1 MGFLERAIRK
11 GVSQGVGRAL
21 GEALSKAIEPH
32 ANELANKAAQRID
45 EAAAK
50 NEEYENQRR
59 QNSAFNGAFANLE
72 RAANDYATQ
81 LGKNMKICPGCGETV
96 TADKK
101 FCSHC
106 GAKLPEQ
113 TVAEGAVCPN
123 CGKQNS
129 IGTKFCQDCGTK
141 LPAAVAEEQAQLAK
155 DDAVMAEWDEKLA
168 VYPKWTLGGKDY
180 YIEEY
185 DAGTFGFSARFAT
198 PVGAQAAVRQYREVL
213 LQNGFR
219 QAGQYPNIENL
230 YKRINGT
237 VYHVDTEH
245 CFEGDSD
252 CPQIYFNAAEPYGGF
267 DYVKP
272 EPKKQLELKDLKG
285 LFKR

>member
-11 GVSQGVGRAL
+11 GVSQGVGRAM

-101 FCSHC
+101 FCPHC

-141 LPAAVAEEQAQLAK
+141 LPAAIAEEQAQLAK
-155 DDAVMAEWDEKLA
+155 DDAVMTEWDEKLA
-168 VYPKWTLGGKDY
+168 AFPKWIFGGKDY
-180 YIEEY
+180 YIEDY
-185 DAGTFGFSARFAT
+185 DGGAFSFTATFAT
-198 PVGAQAAVRQYREVL
+198 YAGAQSAVRQYRELL

-219 QAGQYPNIENL
+219 QAGQYPNMEHL
-230 YKRINGT
+230 YKRTDGI
-237 VYHVDTEH
+237 VYHADTEH
-245 CFEGDSD
+245 CFEGDSE
-252 CPQIYFNAAEPYGGF
+252 CPQIYFDRSEPTGGF

>member
-1 MGFLERAIRK
+1 
-11 GVSQGVGRAL
+11 
-21 GEALSKAIEPH
+21 
-32 ANELANKAAQRID
+32 
-45 EAAAK
+45 
-50 NEEYENQRR
+50 
-59 QNSAFNGAFANLE
+59 ANLE

-101 FCSHC
+101 FCPHC
-106 GAKLPEQ
+106 GTKLPEQ
-113 TVAEGAVCPN
+113 TVAEGYVCPG

-141 LPAAVAEEQAQLAK
+141 LPAAVAEEQAQLMK
-155 DDAVMAEWDEKLA
+155 DDAVMAEWNEKLA
-168 VYPKWTLGGKDY
+168 AFPKWIFGGKDY

-219 QAGQYPNIENL
+219 QAGQYPNMEHL
-230 YKRINGT
+230 YKRTDGI
-237 VYHVDTEH
+237 VYHADTEH
-245 CFEGDSD
+245 CFEGDPE
-252 CPQIYFNAAEPYGGF
+252 CPQIYFDRSEPTGGF

-285 LFKR
+285 LFKL

>member
-11 GVSQGVGRAL
+11 GVSQGVGRAM

-59 QNSAFNGAFANLE
+59 QNSAFNGTFANLE

-101 FCSHC
+101 FCPHC

-141 LPAAVAEEQAQLAK
+141 LPAAVAEEQAQLMK
-155 DDAVMAEWDEKLA
+155 DDAVMAEWNEKLA
-168 VYPKWTLGGKDY
+168 AFPKWIFGGKDY
-180 YIEEY
+180 YIEDY
-185 DAGTFGFSARFAT
+185 DGGAFSFTATFAT
-198 PVGAQAAVRQYREVL
+198 YAGAQSAVRQYRELL

-219 QAGQYPNIENL
+219 QAGQYPNMEHL
-230 YKRINGT
+230 YKRTDGI
-237 VYHVDTEH
+237 VYHADTEH
-245 CFEGDSD
+245 CFEGDPE
-252 CPQIYFNAAEPYGGF
+252 CPQIYFDRSEPTGGF
-267 DYVKP
+267 YYVKP

>member
-11 GVSQGVGRAL
+11 GVSQGVGRAM

-101 FCSHC
+101 FCPHC

-113 TVAEGAVCPN
+113 TVAEGYVCPG

-141 LPAAVAEEQAQLAK
+141 LPAAIAEEQAQLMK

-168 VYPKWTLGGKDY
+168 AFPKWIFGGKDY
-180 YIEEY
+180 YIEDY
-185 DAGTFGFSARFAT
+185 DGGAFSFTATFAT
-198 PVGAQAAVRQYREVL
+198 YAGAQSAVRQYRELL

-219 QAGQYPNIENL
+219 QAGQYPNMEHL
-230 YKRINGT
+230 YKRTDGI
-237 VYHVDTEH
+237 VYHADTEH
-245 CFEGDSD
+245 CFEGDPE
-252 CPQIYFNAAEPYGGF
+252 CPQIYFDRSEPTGGF

-285 LFKR
+285 LFKL

>member
-11 GVSQGVGRAL
+11 GVSQGVGRAM

-101 FCSHC
+101 FCPYC

-141 LPAAVAEEQAQLAK
+141 LPAAVAEEQAQLMK

-168 VYPKWTLGGKDY
+168 AFPKWIFGGKDY
-180 YIEEY
+180 YIEDY
-185 DAGTFGFSARFAT
+185 DGGAFSFTATFAT
-198 PVGAQAAVRQYREVL
+198 YAGAQSAVRQYRELL

-219 QAGQYPNIENL
+219 QAGQYPNMEHL
-230 YKRINGT
+230 YKRTDGI
-237 VYHVDTEH
+237 VYHADTEH
-245 CFEGDSD
+245 CFEGDPE
-252 CPQIYFNAAEPYGGF
+252 CPQIYFDRSEPTGSF

>member
-1 MGFLERAIRK
+1 
-11 GVSQGVGRAL
+11 
-21 GEALSKAIEPH
+21 
-32 ANELANKAAQRID
+32 
-45 EAAAK
+45 
-50 NEEYENQRR
+50 
-59 QNSAFNGAFANLE
+59 
-72 RAANDYATQ
+72 
-81 LGKNMKICPGCGETV
+81 
-96 TADKK
+96 
-101 FCSHC
+101 
-106 GAKLPEQ
+106 
-113 TVAEGAVCPN
+113 
-123 CGKQNS
+123 
-129 IGTKFCQDCGTK
+129 
-141 LPAAVAEEQAQLAK
+141 
-155 DDAVMAEWDEKLA
+155 
-168 VYPKWTLGGKDY
+168 LGGKDY

-219 QAGQYPNIENL
+219 QAGQYPNMEHL
-230 YKRINGT
+230 YKRVNGT

-245 CFEGDSD
+245 CFDGDSD

>member
-11 GVSQGVGRAL
+11 GVSQGVGRAM

-96 TADKK
+96 TADKR
-101 FCSHC
+101 FCPHC
-106 GAKLPEQ
+106 GAKLPEH
-113 TVAEGAVCPN
+113 TVAGGAVFPN

-141 LPAAVAEEQAQLAK
+141 LPAAVAEEQAQLMK
-155 DDAVMAEWDEKLA
+155 DDAVMAEWNEKLA
-168 VYPKWTLGGKDY
+168 AFPKWIFGGKDY
-180 YIEEY
+180 YIEDY
-185 DAGTFGFSARFAT
+185 DGGAFSFTATFAT
-198 PVGAQAAVRQYREVL
+198 YAGAQSAVRQYRELL

-219 QAGQYPNIENL
+219 QAGQYPNMEHL
-230 YKRINGT
+230 YKRTDGI
-237 VYHVDTEH
+237 VYHADTEH
-245 CFEGDSD
+245 CFEGDPE
-252 CPQIYFNAAEPYGGF
+252 CPQIYFDRSEPTGGF

-272 EPKKQLELKDLKG
+272 ESKKQLELKDLKG
-285 LFKR
+285 LFKL

>member
-11 GVSQGVGRAL
+11 GVSQGVGRAV

-101 FCSHC
+101 FCPHC

-141 LPAAVAEEQAQLAK
+141 LPAAVAEEQAQLMK
-155 DDAVMAEWDEKLA
+155 DDAVMAEWNEKLA
-168 VYPKWTLGGKDY
+168 AFPKWIFGGKDY
-180 YIEEY
+180 YIEDY
-185 DAGTFGFSARFAT
+185 DGGAFSFTATFAT
-198 PVGAQAAVRQYREVL
+198 YAGAQSAVRQYRELL

-219 QAGQYPNIENL
+219 QAGQYPNMEHL
-230 YKRINGT
+230 YKRTDGI
-237 VYHVDTEH
+237 VYHADTEH
-245 CFEGDSD
+245 CFEGDPE
-252 CPQIYFNAAEPYGGF
+252 CPQIYFDRSEPTGGF

>member
-1 MGFLERAIRK
+1 MRFLEKAIRK

-50 NEEYENQRR
+50 NEEYENQKR

-101 FCSHC
+101 FCPHC

-123 CGKQNS
+123 CGRQNS

-141 LPAAVAEEQAQLAK
+141 LPAAIAEEQAQLMK
-155 DDAVMAEWDEKLA
+155 DDAVMAEWNEKLA
-168 VYPKWTLGGKDY
+168 AFPKWIFGGKDY
-180 YIEEY
+180 YIEDY
-185 DAGTFGFSARFAT
+185 DGGAFSFTATFAT
-198 PVGAQAAVRQYREVL
+198 YAGAQSAVRQYRELL

-219 QAGQYPNIENL
+219 QAGQYPNMEHL
-230 YKRINGT
+230 YKRTDGI
-237 VYHVDTEH
+237 VYHADTEH
-245 CFEGDSD
+245 CFEGDPE
-252 CPQIYFNAAEPYGGF
+252 CPQIFFDRSEPTGGF